1 MRTVSRWL
9 RWQQQPVSRGG
20 WQRSC
25 SILTLMEALWAW
37 FGLAEVWFILGG
49 SVYCREDAQLQDLR
63 WCRRDMYH
71 EHEARV
77 RGEAICKRRHVRGLV
92 AVQPAE
98 GRENTHGTT
107 GMSGSLKEKGAYWV
121 LGIGITQGTE
131 LGLKKEEKK
140 VKKVRSG
147 KKVWENSRRQRRKK
161 NSEKVEKA
169 EKGKEGLNSIGFTQR
184 SCYEGERLTNLFQS
198 IRREIRS
205 ARDSDGTSLPEK
217 IWLKQQFSIGV
228 NDVTRVLERMK
239 PCTELERS
247 AQLFPLRSTNNKA
260 PSVKLQAVLVASD
273 CNPRWLTK
281 HLLSLASSRSV
292 PLIFVRDNK
301 HGSFRLGELVQLKT
315 AIAIGIKVR
324 S

>member
-1 MRTVSRWL
+1 MASRSNVKT
-9 RWQQQPVSRGG
+9 P
-20 WQRSC
+20 
-25 SILTLMEALWAW
+25 
-37 FGLAEVWFILGG
+37 
-49 SVYCREDAQLQDLR
+49 
-63 WCRRDMYH
+63 
-71 EHEARV
+71 
-77 RGEAICKRRHVRGLV
+77 
-92 AVQPAE
+92 
-98 GRENTHGTT
+98 
-107 GMSGSLKEKGAYWV
+107 
-121 LGIGITQGTE
+121 
-131 LGLKKEEKK
+131 KK
-140 VKKVRSG
+140 VGDTTNSSFASL
-147 KKVWENSRRQRRKK
+147 EN
-161 NSEKVEKA
+161 N
-169 EKGKEGLNSIGFTQR
+169 
-184 SCYEGERLTNLFQS
+184 CYEGERLTNLFQS

-315 AIAIGIKVR
+315 AIAIGIKYNESKLSVVVR
-324 S
+324 QEAVVHRSVTTEEEICEGLYHPPSR